1 MIRERGK
8 GIYEITVDNGRDL
21 VGKRIRINKRF
32 HGNKK
37 EARAF
42 EAELKAQIKQGNY
55 VVNNSETVKSYFEKW
70 LKEYVRPNLKPKS
83 YESYSAICH
92 ELLSQLGHV
101 KLNSLSALMLVG
113 HYNYLRDR
121 GNVQKSSLKKHKRLT
136 ENTVLRHYRVIN
148 VALKQAVDWQ
158 LLAHN
163 PNERVKAPKKLK
175 VESKFY
181 DLEQTQCLLKALDG
195 EHIKYQAII
204 RLALDTGCRR
214 AELIG
219 LEWSDI
225 NFTTGMVS
233 INKTLQRINGQLIDG
248 TPKNNNSIRS
258 VPISDPTIEVLKEY
272 QTYIN
277 NIKDAMGNKWKNTKK
292 IFTTD
297 DGDPIHP
304 DTPRKIFEQILK
316 KHNLPIITFHS
327 LRHTSASLQISRG
340 ISVAN
345 ISRRLGHGDISTTLN
360 VYSHAFNSGNEKI
373 IREFNNI
380 FNTKEG

>member
-1 MIRERGK
+1 MIRVRGK
-8 GIYEITVDNGRDL
+8 GIYEVTVDNGRDAN
-21 VGKRIRINKRF
+21 GKRIRINKRI
-32 HGNKK
+32 HGSKK
-37 EARAF
+37 EARAL
-42 EAELKAQIKQGNY
+42 EAEIRAQLKQGIY
-55 VVNNSETVKSYFEKW
+55 IVNNAETVKSYFKKW
-70 LKEYVRPNLKPKS
+70 LKEYVKPSLKPKT
-83 YESYSAICH
+83 YESYHSICH
-92 ELLSQLGHV
+92 ELIEKLGHV
-101 KLNSLSALMLVG
+101 KLNSLSALMLLG
-113 HYNYLRDR
+113 HYNYLRER
-121 GNVQKSSLKKHKRLT
+121 GNTQKSSINKNKKLT

-148 VALKQAVDWQ
+148 VALKHAVDWQ
-158 LLAHN
+158 LISFN
-163 PNERVKAPKKLK
+163 PNEKVKSPKRLK

-181 DLEQTQCLLKALDG
+181 DLEQTKALLRALDT

-214 AELIG
+214 GELIG

-225 NFTTGMVS
+225 DFKNGMVT
-233 INKTLQRINGQLIDG
+233 INKTLQRINKKFIEG

-272 QTYIN
+272 RNFN
-277 NIKDAMGNKWKNTKK
+277 NHLKERYGDKWKNTKK

-360 VYSHAFNSGNEKI
+360 VYSHAFNSGNETI
-373 IREFNNI
+373 VREFNNI